1 VRRTVLTVAVVFA
14 VAAAATTAY
23 SFDLGGLLANHE
35 PADKFAIIHWQTL
48 ANLMADR
55 GAQVHVYDAN
65 LPGVRASLGVIPGA
79 RLLSSSN
86 HYDVAATLP
95 ADKRAKLIFYC
106 HDTH

>member
-1 VRRTVLTVAVVFA
+1 MRRAVLMIAVVAA

-23 SFDLGGLLANHE
+23 SFDLRGLLANHE

-48 ANLMADR
+48 ANLMADPSAR
-55 GAQVHVYDAN
+55 TYVYDAN

-79 RLLSSSN
+79 HLLSSSD